1 MKIEYYSSKEVA
13 EMLNL
18 TVGTLQDWRKKRKGP
33 KWIRVSQRKFSY
45 PVISFN
51 AWLKKNLFNKTN
63 YGRITKK
70 NINHIQG

>member
-45 PVISFN
+45 PVISF
-51 AWLKKNLFNKTN
+51 
-63 YGRITKK
+63 
-70 NINHIQG
+70 